1 MAWDSSRPVPW
12 RRLIREWLI
21 YVGIA
26 GVALVVYYLA
36 RGKKLEVRLFAGLL
50 SSGPMYL
57 LFGGV
62 LAKFGYQRKTMKD
75 LRAERPLAA
84 ARSGAGSSGAR
95 GAGGASTTG
104 SRSRPAPT
112 KRTSTGPS
120 QYRKN
125 NKPKRR

>member
-21 YVGIA
+21 YVAIA
-26 GVALVVYYLA
+26 GVAFVVYYLA
-36 RGKKLEVRLFAGLL
+36 RGKKVEIGLFAGLL

-62 LAKFGYQRKTMKD
+62 LAKFGYQRKTMKE
-75 LRAERPLAA
+75 LRAQRPVAAA
-84 ARSGAGSSGAR
+84 ARSGSTSSGS
-95 GAGGASTTG
+95 GGTG
-104 SRSRPAPT
+104 GVRARPAPT

>member
-26 GVALVVYYLA
+26 SVAFVIYYVA
-36 RGKKLEVRLFAGLL
+36 RGKKVEVGLFAGLL

-75 LRAERPLAA
+75 LRAERPVAAA
-84 ARSGAGSSGAR
+84 ARSTSGTASR
-95 GAGGASTTG
+95 GPNGGVRT
-104 SRSRPAPT
+104 RPAPT
-112 KRTSTGPS
+112 RRTSTGPS

>member
-1 MAWDSSRPVPW
+1 MAWDSTRKVPW

-26 GVALVVYYLA
+26 GAGFVIYYLA
-36 RGKKLEVRLFAGLL
+36 KGKRLEVGLFAGLL

-75 LRAERPLAA
+75 LRADKAA
-84 ARSGAGSSGAR
+84 QPVVATARASSGTR
-95 GAGGASTTG
+95 D
-104 SRSRPAPT
+104 RPAPT
-112 KRTSTGPS
+112 KRTTTGPS
-120 QYRKN
+120 QYHKN
-125 NKPKRR
+125 SKPKRR

>member
-26 GVALVVYYLA
+26 GVAFVVYYLA
-36 RGKKLEVRLFAGLL
+36 RGKKVEVGLFAGLL

-75 LRAERPLAA
+75 LRAERPMAT
-84 ARSGAGSSGAR
+84 ARSGSSGGTR
-95 GAGGASTTG
+95 GASAASTTG
-104 SRSRPAPT
+104 VRSRPAPT

>member
-12 RRLIREWLI
+12 RRLTREWLI

-26 GVALVVYYLA
+26 SVGFVIYYLA
-36 RGKKLEVRLFAGLL
+36 RGKKIDIALFAGLL

-57 LFGGV
+57 LFGA
-62 LAKFGYQRKTMKD
+62 LMAKFGYQRKTMKE
-75 LRAERPLAA
+75 LRTERPAP
-84 ARSGAGSSGAR
+84 RSR
-95 GAGGASTTG
+95 TASATATTG
-104 SRSRPAPT
+104 VRSKPVPT

-120 QYRKN
+120 QHRKS